1 MPVSSGGRKWGR
13 RAALG
18 EESRDWS
25 GSEEAVVTQKTCPQ
39 YLAVRVPT
47 HGRRWQ
53 EWAEGNEVKYNY
65 RQITYSARPR
75 THLCVKCVFFFCKHQ
90 HREMRWGQPEQRTAK
105 VSHSHS
111 HMSGPSRGLMD
122 RSNVSTS
129 HASLVQ
135 DLLTAGQLL
144 LVRSQSYDII
154 FIFCVIC
161 EVFFSSLL

>member
-53 EWAEGNEVKYNY
+53 EWVGVGWGGRHHTRN
-65 RQITYSARPR
+65 
-75 THLCVKCVFFFCKHQ
+75 L
-90 HREMRWGQPEQRTAK
+90 RETEM
-105 VSHSHS
+105 
-111 HMSGPSRGLMD
+111 
-122 RSNVSTS
+122 
-129 HASLVQ
+129 
-135 DLLTAGQLL
+135 
-144 LVRSQSYDII
+144 
-154 FIFCVIC
+154 
-161 EVFFSSLL
+161 